1 MHRPMIIPASQRQ
14 LDIIFFVIYFQWN
27 KELVDVE
34 MWVGD
39 GVGQKAIL
47 NPLVAGF

>member
-34 MWVGD
+34 MWVGM
-39 GVGQKAIL
+39 GWAKRPFEIL
-47 NPLVAGF
+47 S